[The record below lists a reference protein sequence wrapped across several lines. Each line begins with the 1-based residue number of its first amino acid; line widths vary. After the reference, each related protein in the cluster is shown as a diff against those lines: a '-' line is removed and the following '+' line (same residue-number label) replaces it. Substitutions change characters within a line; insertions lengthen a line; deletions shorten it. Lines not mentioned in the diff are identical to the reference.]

1 MFNANKKRKNR
12 KQKKYQNTFLFYLF
26 LLEISDYYLLALR
39 SRKFI
44 LVSEFSSA
52 LYELDALGF

>member
-26 LLEISDYYLLALR
+26 LLEIADYYLLALW

>member
-26 LLEISDYYLLALR
+26 LLEIADYYLLALR

>member
-12 KQKKYQNTFLFYLF
+12 KQKKYRNTFLFYFF
-26 LLEISDYYLLALR
+26 LLEIADYYLLALR

>member
-12 KQKKYQNTFLFYLF
+12 KQKKYQNTFLFFLF
-26 LLEISDYYLLALR
+26 LLEIADYYLLALR

>member
-26 LLEISDYYLLALR
+26 LLEIADYYLLALQ

>member
-26 LLEISDYYLLALR
+26 LLEMADYYLLALR

>member
-12 KQKKYQNTFLFYLF
+12 KQKKYRNTFLFYLF
-26 LLEISDYYLLALR
+26 LLEMADYYLFALR